1 MERRRGNHEGSLR
14 RRGGTWEGAIVLS
27 GRRYYV
33 YAPSRAE
40 CPQKLLTLL
49 ERHRRGQLSPP
60 PEAHPPGLGPA
71 VAGGVS
77 NVMRELCQKA
87 GVLRRPAHYLRHC
100 HATLLA
106 ALGLE
111 IKTLRRRLGHSRASL
126 TLDVYAHALGEMDRK
141 AAEMV
146 ASPVGV
152 KVTVRSSPGRSST
165 STPRAL
171 MVKV

>member
-1 MERRRGNHEGSLR
+1 
-14 RRGGTWEGAIVLS
+14 
-27 GRRYYV
+27 
-33 YAPSRAE
+33 
-40 CPQKLLTLL
+40 
-49 ERHRRGQLSPP
+49 
-60 PEAHPPGLGPA
+60 
-71 VAGGVS
+71 
-77 NVMRELCQKA
+77 MRELCQKA

-100 HATLLA
+100 HATLFA
-106 ALGLE
+106 ALGLD
-111 IKTLRRRLGHSRASL
+111 IKTLRRRLGHSRASI
-126 TLDVYAHALGEMDRK
+126 TLDVYAHALGEMDRR